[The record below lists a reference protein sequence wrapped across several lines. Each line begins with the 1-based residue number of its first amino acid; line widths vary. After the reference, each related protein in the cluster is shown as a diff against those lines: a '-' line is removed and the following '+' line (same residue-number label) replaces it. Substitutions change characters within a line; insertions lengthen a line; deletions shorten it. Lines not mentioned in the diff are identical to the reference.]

1 MQRAPSRARYW
12 RTVRFGGSHSCPG
25 FLGNKPP
32 KGPLAGQVTV
42 AHMTQARTPGRA
54 WTCRIVS
61 FWSATRQPR
70 QNSNRSADTPTP
82 CAASDSSGGG
92 GLEEACATRH
102 GEGDAATHQ
111 GDAGPEV
118 SAGDDQSQVSLSDVW
133 LSHVSA
139 VASERRP
146 DPPTAAVSTEASPA
160 QAASRKGRWRRLHG
174 TEWRVRLDRLSRGR
188 GMGPKAGSG
197 KDLATRSKHARAT
210 GQRGGMPPAP
220 RYSSS
225 AI

>member
-1 MQRAPSRARYW
+1 MTDSEPDD
-12 RTVRFGGSHSCPG
+12 RTS
-25 FLGNKPP
+25 
-32 KGPLAGQVTV
+32 
-42 AHMTQARTPGRA
+42 RA

-61 FWSATRQPR
+61 LWSATRQPR

-118 SAGDDQSQVSLSDVW
+118 SAGDDQLQVSLSDVW

-146 DPPTAAVSTEASPA
+146 DPPTAAVSTETSPP
-160 QAASRKGRWRRLHG
+160 QVASRKGRRGRVHE

-197 KDLATRSKHARAT
+197 KDLATTSKHARAQST
-210 GQRGGMPPAP
+210 GQRGGMPFAP

-225 AI
+225 AFNPDL

>member
-1 MQRAPSRARYW
+1 MQAR
-12 RTVRFGGSHSCPG
+12 S
-25 FLGNKPP
+25 
-32 KGPLAGQVTV
+32 PL

-61 FWSATRQPR
+61 FWGATRQPR

-118 SAGDDQSQVSLSDVW
+118 SAGNDQLQVSLSDVW
-133 LSHVSA
+133 LSAVSLSQVSA
-139 VASERRP
+139 VAGERHPRP
-146 DPPTAAVSTEASPA
+146 AAVSTEASPP
-160 QAASRKGRWRRLHG
+160 QAASRKGRRRRVHE

-197 KDLATRSKHARAT
+197 KGLATTSKHARAQST
-210 GQRGGMPPAP
+210 GQRGGMPFAP

>member
-1 MQRAPSRARYW
+1 
-12 RTVRFGGSHSCPG
+12 
-25 FLGNKPP
+25 
-32 KGPLAGQVTV
+32 
-42 AHMTQARTPGRA
+42 MTQARTPGRA

-61 FWSATRQPR
+61 FWGATRQPR

-92 GLEEACATRH
+92 GFEDTTRH

-118 SAGDDQSQVSLSDVW
+118 SAGDDQLQVSLSHVW
-133 LSHVSA
+133 LSAVSLSQVSA
-139 VASERRP
+139 VADERHPRP
-146 DPPTAAVSTEASPA
+146 QRPQSTAAVSTKASPP
-160 QAASRKGRWRRLHG
+160 QAASRKGRRRRVHE

-197 KDLATRSKHARAT
+197 KDLATTSKHARAQST
-210 GQRGGMPPAP
+210 GQRGGMPFAP

>member
-1 MQRAPSRARYW
+1 MAQRVTDAEPDYRA
-12 RTVRFGGSHSCPG
+12 
-25 FLGNKPP
+25 
-32 KGPLAGQVTV
+32 
-42 AHMTQARTPGRA
+42 ARTPGRA
-54 WTCRIVS
+54 WTGRIVS
-61 FWSATRQPR
+61 FWGATRQPR

-92 GLEEACATRH
+92 GLEEASSTTCH

-118 SAGDDQSQVSLSDVW
+118 SAGDDQLQVSLSDVW
-133 LSHVSA
+133 LSAVSLSQVSA
-139 VASERRP
+139 VASERPNPQRGLCGS
-146 DPPTAAVSTEASPA
+146 TTEASPP
-160 QAASRKGRWRRLHG
+160 QAASRKGRRRRVHE

-197 KDLATRSKHARAT
+197 KDLATTSKHASAAPRSGMLQETQRQRHRSEST

>member
-1 MQRAPSRARYW
+1 MTDSEPDD
-12 RTVRFGGSHSCPG
+12 RTS
-25 FLGNKPP
+25 
-32 KGPLAGQVTV
+32 
-42 AHMTQARTPGRA
+42 RA

-61 FWSATRQPR
+61 FWGATRQPR

-92 GLEEACATRH
+92 GFEDTTRH

-118 SAGDDQSQVSLSDVW
+118 SAGDDQLQVSLSHVW
-133 LSHVSA
+133 LSAVSLSQVSA
-139 VASERRP
+139 VAGKGHPRP
-146 DPPTAAVSTEASPA
+146 AAVSTKASPP
-160 QAASRKGRWRRLHG
+160 QAASRKGRRRRVHE

-197 KDLATRSKHARAT
+197 KDLATTSKHARAQST
-210 GQRGGMPPAP
+210 GQRGGMPFAP
-220 RYSSS
+220 RFARRPSNSHPNPKLKPKAS
-225 AI
+225 ASHTQAKGLATSLTPRT

>member
-1 MQRAPSRARYW
+1 MAQRMTDAEPDYRA
-12 RTVRFGGSHSCPG
+12 
-25 FLGNKPP
+25 
-32 KGPLAGQVTV
+32 
-42 AHMTQARTPGRA
+42 ARTPGRA
-54 WTCRIVS
+54 WTGRIVS
-61 FWSATRQPR
+61 FWGATRQPR

-92 GLEEACATRH
+92 GLEEASTTTRH

-118 SAGDDQSQVSLSDVW
+118 SAGDDQLQVSLSDVW
-133 LSHVSA
+133 LSAVSLSQVSA
-139 VASERRP
+139 VASLRRP
-146 DPPTAAVSTEASPA
+146 SPSTAAVSIEASPL
-160 QAASRKGRWRRLHG
+160 QAASRKGRRRRVHE

-197 KDLATRSKHARAT
+197 KDLATTSKHASAAPRSGMLQETQRQRHRSEST